1 MPYHKLNCREDT
13 RDMLYDHLIDIFS
26 DFHSGNKTAYIV
38 DYGAIVV
45 ICVMGLI
52 SNNVNYFSSII
63 GFIIGD
69 KIGEKEGCGNRKDW
83 EELSECPD

>member
-1 MPYHKLNCREDT
+1 M
-13 RDMLYDHLIDIFS
+13 
-26 DFHSGNKTAYIV
+26 